1 MFSVVIPLYNKAP
14 YIGKAIKSVLGQQ
27 FNTFELII
35 VDDGSTDGGA
45 EVVEQFSDPLISL
58 IRQDNA
64 GVSTARNNGV
74 KAAKY
79 NYIAFLD
86 ADDWWDEDYLQAMFS
101 LIKKY
106 PDAALWAAKYY
117 KVKHGRNIEANIG
130 LDKGFKDGYID
141 YFKVYARTMW
151 MPITSSSFIIRKDAF
166 EQVGGFNHVLKFGED
181 FYLWLHIALKYKM
194 VYLNKP
200 LVYYNQDVNVQQRAV
215 GGHRLWGPQDHYI
228 FNLDKVEAT
237 EKPVPGLKLL
247 LDKLRLNALFR
258 YRLSGVYPEA
268 YRKEFNKIDF
278 SMQPLH
284 WKLKYQAPLWMVRS
298 WFALKKMGS
307 VVKTKLI
314 KTKPSG

>member
-27 FNTFELII
+27 FNAFELII
-35 VDDGSTDGGA
+35 VDDGSTDGGT
-45 EVVEQFSDPLISL
+45 EVVEKFIDLRIHL

-79 NYIAFLD
+79 DYIAFLD
-86 ADDWWDEDYLQAMFS
+86 ADDWWDENYLQSMFS

-151 MPITSSSFIIRKDAF
+151 MPITSSSFIIRKDSF
-166 EQVGGFNHVLKFGED
+166 EQVGGFNHILKFGED

-194 VYLNKP
+194 AYLNKP
-200 LVYYNQDVNVQQRAV
+200 LVYYNQDVDVQQRAV
-215 GGHRLWGPQDHYI
+215 GGQRLWEPRHHYI
-228 FNLDKVEAT
+228 FNLD
-237 EKPVPGLKLL
+237 GLKAAETALKTL
-247 LDKLRLNALFR
+247 LDKMRLNALLR
-258 YRLSGVYPEA
+258 YRLSRAYPED
-268 YRKEFNKIDF
+268 YRKELNKIDF
-278 SMQPLH
+278 DSQPLH

-298 WFALKKMGS
+298 WFALKKLGS
-307 VVKTKLI
+307 AAKTKLI
-314 KTKPSG
+314 KIKPSE